1 MLKSKKWLKVTGML
15 PPPYLGV
22 SYHLSHQWEE
32 ALTQNI
38 LCLNFLSELF
48 MWLLF
53 HLQQTSLIVLYLN
66 FQATLAPGVYFGG
79 HLVISHASISFPS
92 VSLGVMDDQ
101 LWILALGKQTGLT
114 VPNLVGWQGA
124 DLLMP
129 TLTGHH
135 QVMLTHSPLWIK
147 NPSDSILSVYN

>member
-1 MLKSKKWLKVTGML
+1 
-15 PPPYLGV
+15 
-22 SYHLSHQWEE
+22 
-32 ALTQNI
+32 
-38 LCLNFLSELF
+38 

-101 LWILALGKQTGLT
+101 L
-114 VPNLVGWQGA
+114 
-124 DLLMP
+124 
-129 TLTGHH
+129 
-135 QVMLTHSPLWIK
+135 
-147 NPSDSILSVYN
+147 